1 MLGYLTFLPNTSHLF
16 LLWSFYIPLTDISLV
31 LEHASTC
38 KTLASVVI
46 SQTPKHVWL
55 QYDIKSPRL
64 FGLICAQNSIGGLVL
79 YNGLNSTKSPQLFHF
94 IWVKI
99 CSHIHLCPLPNYLLQ
114 TLQIYLDFTWSF
126 TLSKSELLYSV
137 SLIKHIC
144 FSYSFLLFYVSKA
157 GDCFVIASLIID

>member
-1 MLGYLTFLPNTSHLF
+1 MKFLHPLNRYISCSRACFNLQNSCFSCHIPNSK
-16 LLWSFYIPLTDISLV
+16 
-31 LEHASTC
+31 TC
-38 KTLASVVI
+38 
-46 SQTPKHVWL
+46 PKHVWL